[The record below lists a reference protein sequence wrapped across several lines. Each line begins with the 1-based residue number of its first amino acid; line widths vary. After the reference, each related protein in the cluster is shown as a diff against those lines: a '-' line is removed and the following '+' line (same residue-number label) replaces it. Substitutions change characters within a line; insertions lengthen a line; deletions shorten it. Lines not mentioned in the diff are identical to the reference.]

1 MVQWSLV
8 LLRDYDLGLRVRLRA
23 SGLSEYGFRGL
34 RVWDGGSRFKLQGIG
49 LSGDLK
55 AKVG

>member
-1 MVQWSLV
+1 MEP
-8 LLRDYDLGLRVRLRA
+8 RAAKDYDLGLRVRLRA
-23 SGLSEYGFRGL
+23 SGLSEYGLRGL
-34 RVWDGGSRFKLQGIG
+34 RVWGGASQFKLQGIG